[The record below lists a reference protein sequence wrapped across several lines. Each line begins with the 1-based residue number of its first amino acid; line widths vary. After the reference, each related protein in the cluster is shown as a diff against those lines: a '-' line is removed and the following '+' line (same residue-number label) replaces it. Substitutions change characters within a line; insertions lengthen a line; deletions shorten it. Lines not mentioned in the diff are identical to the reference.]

1 MIELEKRVTIADLAL
16 KLHEEWINCFPE
28 SESLTLTFERI
39 DNNAICK
46 YDMLEITVDGGFHWK
61 KEVPRKEKQ
70 ND

>member
-1 MIELEKRVTIADLAL
+1 MIELEKRATIAELTL
-16 KLHEEWINCFPE
+16 KLHEEWFKRFPE
-28 SESLTLTFERI
+28 SESLMITI
-39 DNNAICK
+39 DKADNNAICK